1 MLAVGG
7 SVVRDNAGLVD
18 EDSDGG
24 GVSETDGVVTEKV
37 GFETACVDVTG
48 VVSNADALLTGDV
61 FGILAIEIGRGSDI
75 KSALLTAG
83 SIVSDTSAVV
93 VSGTREVVV
102 SDTSDIVVSDS
113 TGLTVDDKAD
123 DVMADSEFPLDDKM
137 FAVKIELDS
146 AEPIVI
152 DCG

>member
-1 MLAVGG
+1 MRVLAVGG

-48 VVSNADALLTGDV
+48 VVSNADV

-102 SDTSDIVVSDS
+102 SDTSDVVVSDS